1 VKHQEGREALAAQI
15 MNDRI
20 IGICGPARSGKDTL
34 ADSFVSIFKEYKV
47 KTQKLAFSKELKYE
61 CRSFV
66 KKTLGID
73 VFTEVTEEK
82 DIIRPLLVTWGTH
95 VRRKLDD
102 NVWINALEKRMH
114 SNKIIIISDVRFE
127 NEFNWIKKQG
137 GKIVFVDRTLSDG
150 TLVPNANEDEEKNNS
165 FLKQN
170 ADSTFTWD
178 TISDSRWIQAI
189 SHSVLTGL
197 IPKDWINY
205 GL

>member
-1 VKHQEGREALAAQI
+1 MK
-15 MNDRI
+15 NRI

-34 ADSFVSIFKEYKV
+34 ADSFISIFKEYKV

-61 CRSFV
+61 CKSFV

-73 VFTEVTEEK
+73 VFTEITEEK
-82 DIIRPLLVTWGTH
+82 NIIRPLLVAWGTH

-127 NEFNWIKKQG
+127 NEFNWIKNQG
-137 GKIVFVDRTLSDG
+137 GKIVFVDRVYADG
-150 TLVPNANEDEEKNNS
+150 TLVQNANDDEEVNNS
-165 FLKQN
+165 FLKKN
-170 ADSTFTWD
+170 ADSTFTWN
-178 TISDSRWIQAI
+178 TIEDPRWIQAI
-189 SHSVLTGL
+189 SHSILTGL

-205 GL
+205 EL